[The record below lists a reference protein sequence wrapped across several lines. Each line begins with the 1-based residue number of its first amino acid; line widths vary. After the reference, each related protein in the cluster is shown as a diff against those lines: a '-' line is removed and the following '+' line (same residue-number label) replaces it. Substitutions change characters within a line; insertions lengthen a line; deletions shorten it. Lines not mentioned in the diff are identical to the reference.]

1 MLVITRPLTKGIP
14 CAPGEFREIPQEVVR
29 RLTNTE
35 KWTKAMNKMNR
46 HTTLT
51 MTTLAF
57 LWLGIVL
64 LAGKAVG
71 QQAGSILKNQ
81 LVGTWMLASNYTDRE
96 DGSKIDTF
104 GPNPKG
110 ILMLDGDG
118 RLSLQE
124 MGSGLPKFASNNRQ
138 EGTADENKAIV
149 QGIICYFGT
158 YTIDEAATTLIF
170 HLEGCS
176 FPNWNGTEQKR
187 SFTLTG
193 DELTW
198 TGVGSSGRPIHTV
211 WKRAK

>member
-1 MLVITRPLTKGIP
+1 MFQLATREWNL
-14 CAPGEFREIPQEVVR
+14 
-29 RLTNTE
+29 LE
-35 KWTKAMNKMNR
+35 KNP
-46 HTTLT
+46 
-51 MTTLAF
+51 
-57 LWLGIVL
+57 
-64 LAGKAVG
+64 LAGITKFSDPARNGGYQV
-71 QQAGSILKNQ
+71 SIFTPEELQ
-81 LVGTWMLASNYTDRE
+81 E
-96 DGSKIDTF
+96 DGSKVDTF
-104 GPNPKG
+104 GPNPVG

-118 RLSLQE
+118 LLSLQE
-124 MGSGLPKFASNNRQ
+124 MRSDLPQFGTNNRQ

-149 QGIICYFGT
+149 QGSICYFGT
-158 YTIDEAATTLIF
+158 YTIDEAAKTLIF